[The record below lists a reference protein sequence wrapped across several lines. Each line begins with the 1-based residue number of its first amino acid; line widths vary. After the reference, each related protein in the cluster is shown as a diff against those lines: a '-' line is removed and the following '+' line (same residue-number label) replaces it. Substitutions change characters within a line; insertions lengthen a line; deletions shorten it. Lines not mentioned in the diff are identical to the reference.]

1 MSLSVFKKWGFRVL
15 VVTAVLLLLIAVAVT
30 VAADRTGDREVTPV
44 TEPSFALNEADYPLS
59 PVLQDFLD
67 RGWKQGKP
75 VEQTGN
81 YVEGEGPMDLV
92 PTGYSLTNGGSR
104 VSAYLDVDSCRGGAE
119 PGACPLRSLSLYGEN
134 VESFC
139 LDGKELAD
147 VDSARITELLGEPDR
162 VEEKPNGMIYHYSM
176 PEKGISEITFA
187 FPNSLDTV
195 AQIFVVFDLAASGE

>member
-44 TEPSFALNEADYPLS
+44 TEPSFALNGADYPLS

-92 PTGYSLTNGGSR
+92 ATGYLLSSGENH
-104 VSAYLDVDSCRGGAE
+104 VNVYLNVDDCRSGQS
-119 PGACPLRSLSLYGEN
+119 PGACRLRSLSLYGYD

-139 LDGKELAD
+139 LDGNELAGID
-147 VDSARITELLGEPDR
+147 RERILTVLGSPDSAD
-162 VEEKPNGMIYHYSM
+162 EKEYGVIYGYSL
-176 PEKGISEITFA
+176 PEKRISEISFA